1 MASHIDI
8 MSSYLNKPKGRS
20 GANRQRSK
28 DRRSEHAKKMK
39 SDKSRVTK
47 SSYLNKPSWGDQTS
61 PKESLDTT
69 M

>member
-28 DRRSEHAKKMK
+28 NRRSEHVKKMK
-39 SDKSRVTK
+39 SDTM
-47 SSYLNKPSWGDQTS
+47 SSYLNKPSWGDQTP